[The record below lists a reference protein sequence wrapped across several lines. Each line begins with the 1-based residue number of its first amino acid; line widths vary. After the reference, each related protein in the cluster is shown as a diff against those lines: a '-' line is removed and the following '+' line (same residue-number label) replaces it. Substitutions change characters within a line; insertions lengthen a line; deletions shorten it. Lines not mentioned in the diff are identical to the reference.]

1 MNVELPNGKVI
12 TDVPE
17 GTSKEEVM
25 KAAIAGG
32 YATEEDFKQP
42 KSTETPTNEE
52 ASLFK
57 RLFGDVGSDMDKI
70 AAYKDDSSFERM
82 QAWMRSQEKGFTKGI
97 VDPVVGAAELAARAV
112 GQSEAADAIVKPYN
126 KYMEDAG
133 MGGQLIGA
141 VSNPIN
147 RLFMPAAGASK
158 LKAVLGG
165 AKAGF
170 TQGSLAPTSGGED
183 FASDK
188 MFNAGL
194 GAVLG
199 GGIPLAGLLGSKL
212 ASFVGDVN
220 ISTSARTAAIRDHLE
235 SLLGPERDRAV
246 AAIRQVGEYVSGSKP
261 TVGAAL
267 NDAPSAAGLVA
278 VEQDLAKNAGLGF
291 QVRTADNSAARQAAL
306 RNNIEAPGGQTAEAA
321 EAARTAITT
330 DLRNDALEQANIAG
344 PQLNK
349 LDKEISDRFDD
360 VASAEQ
366 TRGSADLVARN
377 QAKLAASVPELE
389 RITGVKWFQTAEG
402 LAEQAKQSSAAYT
415 NVAAQS
421 RAQGKFKMMQRD
433 SLSKEGFYPLKT
445 DTILNNI
452 DSLMRKPVNKVN
464 SLMTSGLNTIKK
476 KIAMATDENG
486 LVDSQALYAI
496 RKEMGADLQNT
507 YNKANAPINSALLS
521 AQERKLQLFIDDA
534 INEASG
540 GTIWSKYLKSFSEYS
555 GIIERRKVGKAL
567 ADRLGGTLGEENAVA
582 FAKAVIN
589 SKSVVAEALGKPTG
603 KRLVNIVTDKEMA
616 IIKNVEADLLREAK
630 SRKLGA
636 SVTSKGI
643 EETPTEA
650 PMLLDAKVTI
660 TKSVLNYI
668 RMGKKSEM
676 DALVADLLLNP
687 SKFADFIEGVGQ
699 FTKSAEKSQ
708 GVITGMMKTMSGSAR
723 EAFTAFVTPDVANKL
738 IVGGGGAIGAVAANI
753 ARE

>member
-70 AAYKDDSSFERM
+70 AAYKDDSYFERM

-212 ASFVGDVN
+212 ASFVGDIN

-306 RNNIEAPGGQTAEAA
+306 RNNIEAPGGRTAEAA
-321 EAARTAITT
+321 EIERTAITA

-344 PQLNK
+344 PKLNK

-464 SLMTSGLNTIKK
+464 SLMTTGLNTIKK

-507 YNKANAPINSALLS
+507 YNKANAPINSVLLS

-687 SKFADFIEGVGQ
+687 SKFADFIEGMGQ

-738 IVGGGGAIGAVAANI
+738 IVGGGGAIGAVAADI